1 VGISYG
7 PADALDAGAT
17 KSALSFLQAGASGDP
32 ATAALIST
40 TTYAAPFALGVH
52 FTGQTESNATKNGG
66 YREALEVSVSTDSIN
81 WTVVDTLAT
90 NYQKLMSYQTV
101 EVAGEGQYYVKVAC
115 ANPAKTSNK
124 QKTMIFDL
132 RIFGASA
139 ERPTTGIID
148 VVASQAAKTVKAV
161 QMYNMAGQRVR
172 VAEQGVNVIRTIYT
186 DGTVSTK
193 KVIVK

>member
-1 VGISYG
+1 M
-7 PADALDAGAT
+7 
-17 KSALSFLQAGASGDP
+17 
-32 ATAALIST
+32 
-40 TTYAAPFALGVH
+40 
-52 FTGQTESNATKNGG
+52 
-66 YREALEVSVSTDSIN
+66 
-81 WTVVDTLAT
+81 
-90 NYQKLMSYQTV
+90 KLMSYQTV
-101 EVAGEGQYYVKVAC
+101 EVAGEGQYYVKVAS
-115 ANPAKTSNK
+115 ATPAKTSNK

-148 VVASQAAKTVKAV
+148 VVANQAAKTVKAV